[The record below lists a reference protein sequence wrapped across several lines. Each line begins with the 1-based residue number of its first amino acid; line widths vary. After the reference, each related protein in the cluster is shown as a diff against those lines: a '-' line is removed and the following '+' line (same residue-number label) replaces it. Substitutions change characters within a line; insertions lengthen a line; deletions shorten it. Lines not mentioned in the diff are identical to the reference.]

1 MEDKIL
7 VNLSTDHT
15 FECNVDIIGREGE
28 GNTTRLE
35 ISVPE
40 GLTGCSVYLDFEKP
54 NGEKFRTPKLT
65 IENGVA
71 IYDVVPY
78 LLTDSGEIKVQAVL
92 VTNSGQTWKSYTKRY
107 LIPDSIDALEEIPEK
122 EDFIADALSNATNAL
137 KGKKS
142 GGAVSMTDISPLKH
156 TLDVKVRRKNLIPY
170 PYVHSSGFQNSGIT
184 FTVNTDGSVTAV
196 GIPTN
201 HSSFIFSEANVFEA
215 GKKYVL
221 AKGVIIAY
229 QIDGVKKYV
238 GGYTSQVT
246 ITWGDG
252 WTAVQVYMQIEP
264 TSEAVNETIYPFIVE
279 ATDTPEYTPYVADVS
294 SVKVKKLGKN
304 LIPFPYAN
312 SSQKMAGITFTVND
326 DGSVTLNGTWD
337 GSGVPVGARIMDFY
351 LIKRSSPLKAGR
363 YYLSSGLPSGGTY
376 TYRLFGHIIRADGSQ
391 VYYSTGETGQ
401 YFDIEDGDTIALSI
415 RIGDEI
421 GTVNNLTV
429 YPQIELGSVGTEY
442 EPYITPIEYPVN
454 ADGSVDG
461 VKSIYPSTTLM
472 TDTSG
477 AVIDVKYNRDINKAF
492 EELCNAIISLG
503 GNV

>member
-54 NGEKFRTPKLT
+54 NGEKFRTPKLK

-122 EDFIADALSNATNAL
+122 EDFIADVLSNATNAL

-142 GGAVSMTDISPLKH
+142 GAVVGLNDVSPIAH
-156 TLDVKVRRKNLIPY
+156 TLDVKVRSTN
-170 PYVHSSGFQNSGIT
+170 
-184 FTVNTDGSVTAV
+184 V
-196 GIPTN
+196 G
-201 HSSFIFSEANVFEA
+201 
-215 GKKYVL
+215 
-221 AKGVIIAY
+221 
-229 QIDGVKKYV
+229 
-238 GGYTSQVT
+238 
-246 ITWGDG
+246 
-252 WTAVQVYMQIEP
+252 
-264 TSEAVNETIYPFIVE
+264 
-279 ATDTPEYTPYVADVS
+279 
-294 SVKVKKLGKN
+294 SVKVNKLGKN
-304 LIPFPYAN
+304 LIPFPYAD
-312 SSQKMAGITFTVND
+312 SSKKMAGITFTVND

-337 GSGVPVGARIMDFY
+337 GSGVPVGARITDFY
-351 LIKRSSPLKAGR
+351 LIRRSSPLKAGR
-363 YYLSSGLPSGGTY
+363 YYLSSGLSSGSTY
-376 TYRLFGHIIRADGSQ
+376 THRLFGHIIRADGSQ
-391 VYYSTGETGQ
+391 VYPVAEATGL
-401 YFDIEDGDTIALSI
+401 YFDIKDGDTIALSI

-421 GTVNNLTV
+421 GTVNNLTF

-442 EPYITPIEYPVN
+442 EPYIAPIEYPVN

-461 VKSIYPSTTLM
+461 VKSIYPSTTLVS
-472 TDTSG
+472 DTSG

-492 EELCNAIISLG
+492 EEIYNAIISLG